1 MVRIAHIADVH
12 LGAPCS
18 YLGDKA
24 GLRRKDFENT
34 FERVIDI
41 CLNPENRINALV
53 IAGDLFDTV
62 NPPSALVG
70 FVQKNISRLTEKGI
84 PVILVPGTHDAY
96 GYTQSV
102 YKMYH
107 FSGADILCSP
117 TLTIV
122 TKEISGKKVFFYGM
136 AYTPGFS
143 GNPFESFALIQ
154 EEGIHIGI
162 IHGSLEQPS
171 HWEKREQDLSISGD
185 DVACSNL
192 DYLALGHYHTFQ
204 QNQFGKTL
212 AVYPGSLEGKTFSE
226 QGERFMVIVDFAAKT
241 PVLEK
246 RAVNTRNITSVELS
260 VDEYPCE
267 SQEDLINLIKSRVD
281 PESVVELSIKGT
293 SEFLI
298 DNAFLEQVLSD
309 TSFYIRVKDET
320 TMAESS
326 LVKSWERERTI
337 RGMFTA
343 KLLERIA
350 KASAEEKP
358 ILEEAL
364 KIGITQFRK
373 VSP

>member
-24 GLRRKDFENT
+24 SLRKKDFETT

-41 CLNPENRINALV
+41 CLSPENRINALV
-53 IAGDLFDTV
+53 IAGDLFDTID
-62 NPPSALVG
+62 PPSALVG
-70 FVQKNISRLTEKGI
+70 FVQKNISRLTERGI
-84 PVILVPGTHDAY
+84 PVIIVPGTHDAY
-96 GYTQSV
+96 GYAQSV

-117 TLTIV
+117 TLTPLV
-122 TKEISGKKVFFYGM
+122 KEISGKKVFFYGM

-143 GNPFESFALIQ
+143 GSPFESFAPIQ

-162 IHGSLEQPS
+162 IHGSLQQPS
-171 HWEKREQDLSISGD
+171 HWERREQDLYISGE

-204 QNQFGKTL
+204 QHTFGKTV

-246 RAVNTRNITSVELS
+246 RAVHTRVIASIDIS

-267 SQEDLINLIKSRVD
+267 SQEDLINLIKSSVD
-281 PESVVELSIKGT
+281 PESIVELTIRGT

-298 DNAFLEQVLSD
+298 DTAFLKQVLSD

-326 LVKSWERERTI
+326 LVKSWEKERTI

-350 KASAEEKP
+350 NAPAEEKP

-364 KIGITQFRK
+364 KIGITQFKK

>member
-18 YLGDKA
+18 SLGDKA
-24 GLRRKDFENT
+24 ELRRKDFETT
-34 FERVIDI
+34 FERVIGI
-41 CLNPENRINALV
+41 CLDPENRINALV
-53 IAGDLFDTV
+53 IAGDLFDTS
-62 NPPSALVG
+62 NPPSHLAG
-70 FVQKNISRLTEKGI
+70 FVQKHIARLTERGI
-84 PVILVPGTHDAY
+84 PVIIVPGTHDAY
-96 GYTQSV
+96 GYSQSV
-102 YKMYH
+102 YTTYH
-107 FSGADILCSP
+107 FSGADVLVSP
-117 TLTIV
+117 TLTPVI
-122 TKEISGKKVFFYGM
+122 KELSGKKVFFYGM

-143 GNPFESFALIQ
+143 ANPFQSFTPLQ

-162 IHGSLEQPS
+162 IHGSLEQPA
-171 HWEKREQDLSISGD
+171 HWEKREQDLYISGD
-185 DVACSNL
+185 DVASSNL

-204 QNQFGKTL
+204 QHICGKTVAL
-212 AVYPGSLEGKTFSE
+212 YPGSLEGTTFSE
-226 QGERFMVIVDFAAKT
+226 QGERFMVIVDFAT
-241 PVLEK
+241 GLPEIEK
-246 RAVNTRNITSVELS
+246 RAVNTRVITSVELS

-267 SQEDLINLIKSRVD
+267 SQEDLINLIKSHVN
-281 PESVVELSIKGT
+281 PESIVELTIKGT

-298 DNAFLEQVLSD
+298 DTAFLEQVLSG
-309 TSFYIRVKDET
+309 TSFYIRVTDET

-326 LVKSWERERTI
+326 LVKSWEKERTI

-364 KIGITQFRK
+364 KIGIAQFRK